1 MACGKPIVLS
11 VNGEARAILEAA
23 DGGVYVEPD
32 NPHALATSLTSL
44 AQNSERLS
52 AMGQRGRDYVLQ
64 HYQRD
69 QQAKRLEEILA
80 KSGL

>member
-1 MACGKPIVLS
+1 
-11 VNGEARAILEAA
+11 
-23 DGGVYVEPD
+23 
-32 NPHALATSLTSL
+32 
-44 AQNSERLS
+44 
-52 AMGQRGRDYVLQ
+52 MGQGGRDYVLR